1 MRAEAVIYVKDL
13 ARMVA
18 FYEQCF
24 GFALAG
30 SGARHAR
37 LESEAWTLQLVA
49 VPAEV
54 GARISIAVPPR
65 RRADVP
71 LKLVF
76 EVTSID
82 AAAAQLSRLGGQLDD
97 DETRW
102 SFSGYVRCDAV
113 DPEGNVIQLREPRDS
128 GTRG

>member
-1 MRAEAVIYVKDL
+1 MRAQAVIYVKDL

-24 GFALAG
+24 GFAITNADE
-30 SGARHAR
+30 SYAE
-37 LESEAWTLQLVA
+37 LESDAWTLQLVS

-65 RRADVP
+65 RRTDVP

-76 EVTSID
+76 EVASLD

-102 SFSGYVRCDAV
+102 SFSGFVRCDAV
-113 DPEGNVIQLREPRDS
+113 DPEGNVIQLIEPGS
-128 GTRG
+128 EEANA